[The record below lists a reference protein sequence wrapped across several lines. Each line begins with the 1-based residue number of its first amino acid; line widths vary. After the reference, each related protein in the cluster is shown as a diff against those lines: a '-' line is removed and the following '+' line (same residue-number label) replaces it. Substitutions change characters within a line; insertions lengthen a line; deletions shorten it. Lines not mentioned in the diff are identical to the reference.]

1 MKAKALFL
9 GFILIVSTLIIQA
22 EGFGGL
28 KLPKQQFLDPKEAFQ
43 VTAKREGD
51 TIKTQITLGDKIYI
65 YAKDL
70 HFSLTKPTKIAL
82 SPKLPASE
90 KHGEF
95 DIYHSITVDIP
106 AKEIESKVTQDY
118 TLSIEMTGCSD
129 SGICYAPQV
138 RTINLKYE
146 GEPEGFIAKISR
158 LTKEGNTGKIA
169 DVLVKEN
176 PFFILML
183 FFIFGLLLALTP
195 CIFPM
200 IPILS
205 SIIISQA
212 GKDAKPTMGKAFFTS
227 LVYVLAMA
235 LAYTVVGVVAG
246 IVGAD
251 IQAAMAKPWVV
262 ILFAAMFVA
271 LAFSLFGYFEI
282 GLPAKWQSKLSS
294 ASDNAQGKGILGT
307 AIMGVLSA
315 LIVGPCVAPP
325 LGGAILFISQTGDAF
340 LGGLAL
346 FVMSIGMG
354 VPLLLVGLGAGK
366 FMPKPGGWMMRIS
379 RIFGVMMLLMAL
391 YMIDRLLPAGVTMLL
406 ASLILMGSA
415 LYIGVF
421 DNSSQRQGA
430 GKLITLFGLVIL
442 LYGVML
448 FIGAVSGSH
457 SLLHPLDRF
466 IGATGKGAAI
476 QATEDKSSR
485 QGYSPERLLTEVAS
499 ANAEG
504 KPVAV
509 DIGKDG
515 CAACIELENITFP
528 DPAVKKELKRFK
540 FIQID
545 ITQNTPE
552 EQAILKKYGLF
563 GAPNILFFDSKGKAL
578 NDKFFTGFIPPEQFA
593 EQLKSIQ

>member
-1 MKAKALFL
+1 MKIKALFL
-9 GFILIVSTLIIQA
+9 GIVLILSTLIGQA
-22 EGFGGL
+22 EGFGSL

-51 TIKTQITLGDKIYI
+51 TIKTKITLGDKIYI

-70 HFSLTKPTKIAL
+70 HFSVTKPNKIAIT
-82 SPKLPASE
+82 PKLPATE

-106 AKEIESKVTQDY
+106 AKEIESKVTKDY

-129 SGICYAPQV
+129 SGICYSPQV
-138 RTINLKYE
+138 RTIDLKYE
-146 GEPEGFIAKISR
+146 GKPEGFFAKISR

-212 GKDAKPTMGKAFFTS
+212 GKDEKPNMGKAFFTS

-251 IQAAMAKPWVV
+251 IQAAMAKPWVI

-282 GLPAKWQSKLSS
+282 GLPSKWQSKLNS

-354 VPLLLVGLGAGK
+354 MPLLLVGLGAGK

-379 RIFGVMMLLMAL
+379 QIFGVMMLLMAL
-391 YMIDRLLPAGVTMLL
+391 YMIDRLLPASVTMILT
-406 ASLILMGSA
+406 SLILMGSA
-415 LYIGVF
+415 VYMGVF
-421 DNSSQRQGA
+421 DNSSNRQGA
-430 GKLITLFGLVIL
+430 SKLITLSGLVML
-442 LYGVML
+442 LYGAML

-466 IGATGKGAAI
+466 TGAKGVVTTQAI
-476 QATEDKSSR
+476 EDKSVR
-485 QGYSPERLLTEVAS
+485 QGYSVERLLAEVAAS
-499 ANAEG
+499 AKEG
-504 KPVAV
+504 KPVVV

-528 DPAVKKELKRFK
+528 DPAVQKEMKRFT

-545 ITQNTPE
+545 ITKNTPQ

-563 GAPNILFFDSKGKAL
+563 GAPNILFYDSKGKAL
-578 NDKFFTGFIPPEQFA
+578 PEKFYTGFIPPAQFA
-593 EQLKSIQ
+593 EQMKSIQ